1 MAVLTCNWHFLL
13 LSAPPA
19 LLAMF
24 CWLLTIFLLGLAFGL
39 SEGGRLA
46 RLVTFLTDDPVEEA
60 MVVGG
65 WAGAA
70 VEPAAAATEVDEAAA
85 AAAAATLFRLKCT
98 MSSNISVALI

>member
-1 MAVLTCNWHFLL
+1 
-13 LSAPPA
+13 
-19 LLAMF
+19 MF

-60 MVVGG
+60 SVVGG
-65 WAGAA
+65 WATGAA
-70 VEPAAAATEVDEAAA
+70 AGVPAAAATEVDEAAA

-98 MSSNISVALI
+98 MSSNISVARI

>member
-1 MAVLTCNWHFLL
+1 ML
-13 LSAPPA
+13 LSAAPA

-39 SEGGRLA
+39 SDGGRLA

-60 MVVGG
+60 SVVGG
-65 WAGAA
+65 WATGAA
-70 VEPAAAATEVDEAAA
+70 GVPAAAATEVDEAAA

-98 MSSNISVALI
+98 MSSNISVARI